1 MFTFV
6 EESLLIS
13 FSVRFDLSSFYSRF
27 TSKQC
32 NVCLYFQLTTHIQE
46 CNPETSLSLR
56 ALDSAKLQVEA
67 NLFILTTNSD
77 TLALSMW
84 CSPELVSFSNNN
96 GSRFIVSLQKLRQP
110 CNRLCIRIVW
120 IAQILQQL
128 VSIWTANSQKNIH
141 FFVIVDVTAA
151 TYASNRLA

>member
-13 FSVRFDLSSFYSRF
+13 FSVRIDLSSFYSRF

-32 NVCLYFQLTTHIQE
+32 SVCLYFQLTTHIQE

-56 ALDSAKLQVEA
+56 ALDSVKLQVEA

-77 TLALSMW
+77 TLALSM
-84 CSPELVSFSNNN
+84 
-96 GSRFIVSLQKLRQP
+96 
-110 CNRLCIRIVW
+110 
-120 IAQILQQL
+120 
-128 VSIWTANSQKNIH
+128 
-141 FFVIVDVTAA
+141 
-151 TYASNRLA
+151 